1 MDRASIL
8 GDAIEFIK
16 ELQKEESEL
25 REEVRKMEEED
36 CPKGKAEH
44 TISLSDRGFISCLP
58 AFSTSGSNVQTKVRK
73 ASKNLCFRFLLATA
87 IYVLFMMVFLD

>member
-36 CPKGKAEH
+36 CPKGKAKL
-44 TISLSDRGFISCLP
+44 TISTSDRGFISCLP

-73 ASKNLCFRFLLATA
+73 ASKTAASDFFLQLL
-87 IYVLFMMVFLD
+87 YMFCL